1 MADKRTPKFEQS
13 MKQLEEIVAKL
24 EAGNVDLD
32 ERVELFKKGM
42 ALARECETALKAAQE
57 QVDSA
62 MRNDGTVSSKDSAD
76 QDIPF

>member
-32 ERVELFKKGM
+32 ERVE
-42 ALARECETALKAAQE
+42 
-57 QVDSA
+57 
-62 MRNDGTVSSKDSAD
+62 
-76 QDIPF
+76 